1 MCIVRGVPASG
12 RIRSHGFLARKPRMA
27 DATTP
32 PHPTTIQHLATA
44 VYPSFAMLAGMQLD
58 VFTPLKDGARTAAQL
73 ADTLSVKEE
82 KLSRLLYALVA
93 ANLLT
98 VEGDRF
104 ANTPEAQ
111 QFLVKGQPTYLGG
124 RHENF
129 SEVWEA
135 LLHTAETI
143 RTGVPQCKK
152 DFATLSPDA
161 QLPFFRGL
169 HPRTMATGRD
179 LASRYNFSASQ
190 TLADVGGDSGGMAL
204 ALTDAYPHL
213 QATVIDLPTVTP
225 ITQRFIAEAGAA
237 DRVQVV
243 AADVVHAPVPG
254 RYDVAVARAFLQ
266 VLAPDDALQALRHIG
281 AALHPGG
288 RLYIVGSIL
297 DAGRLSP
304 LGAMGFNLVALKTFD
319 EGRAYTEG
327 EYRAWLT
334 AAGFGEMARVP
345 LAEGVSIMTARKPV

>member
-1 MCIVRGVPASG
+1 
-12 RIRSHGFLARKPRMA
+12 MA
-27 DATTP
+27 DDTTP
-32 PHPTTIQHLATA
+32 PQPTTLQSLATA

-58 VFTPLKDGARTAAQL
+58 VFTPLKNGPLTAVQL
-73 ADTLSVKEE
+73 ADVLGVNTE
-82 KLSRLLYALVA
+82 KLSRLLYALVT
-93 ANLLT
+93 ANFLT

-104 ANTPEAQ
+104 VNTPEAQ

-152 DFATLSPDA
+152 DFATLSPDV

-169 HPRTMATGRD
+169 HPRTMAAGRD
-179 LASRYNFSASQ
+179 LASRYDFSASR
-190 TLADVGGDSGGMAL
+190 TLADVGGGSGGMAL

-213 QATVIDLPTVTP
+213 RATVIDLPTVTP
-225 ITQRFIAEAGAA
+225 IAQRFLAEAGAA

-243 AADVVHAPVPG
+243 AADVVNAPLPG
-254 RYDVAVARAFLQ
+254 TYDVAVLRALLQ
-266 VLAPDDALQALRHIG
+266 VLSPENALQALRHIG

-288 RLYIVGSIL
+288 RIYIVGSIL
-297 DAGRLSP
+297 DDGRLSP
-304 LGAMGFNLVALKTFD
+304 LGAVGFNLVALNEFD
-319 EGRAYTEG
+319 AGRAYTEG

-334 AAGFGEMARVP
+334 AAGFVEIVRVP
-345 LAEGVSIMTARKPV
+345 IAEGASIMTARKPV

>member
-1 MCIVRGVPASG
+1 MLGVNA
-12 RIRSHGFLARKPRMA
+12 
-27 DATTP
+27 
-32 PHPTTIQHLATA
+32 
-44 VYPSFAMLAGMQLD
+44 
-58 VFTPLKDGARTAAQL
+58 
-73 ADTLSVKEE
+73 E
-82 KLSRLLYALVA
+82 KLSRLLYALVT

-111 QFLVKGQPTYLGG
+111 QFLVKGKPTYLGG

-143 RTGVPQCKK
+143 RTGMPQCKK

-169 HPRTMATGRD
+169 HPRTLAAGRD
-179 LASRYNFSASQ
+179 LASRYDFSFYR
-190 TLADVGGDSGGMAL
+190 TLADVGGGSGAMAL

-213 QATVIDLPTVTP
+213 RATVIDLPTVTP
-225 ITQRFIAEAGAA
+225 ITQRFLAEAGAT

-243 AADVVHAPVPG
+243 AADVVNAPVPG
-254 RYDVAVARAFLQ
+254 TYDVAVLRALLQ
-266 VLAPDDALQALRHIG
+266 VLSPEDALQALTHIG

-297 DAGRLSP
+297 DDGRLSP
-304 LGAMGFNLVALKTFD
+304 LGAVGFNLLALNEFD

-334 AAGFGEMARVP
+334 VAGFAEIERV
-345 LAEGVSIMTARKPV
+345 LIAEGASIMTAHKPV

>member
-1 MCIVRGVPASG
+1 
-12 RIRSHGFLARKPRMA
+12 MA

-32 PHPTTIQHLATA
+32 SQPTTIQKLATA

-58 VFTPLKDGARTAAQL
+58 VFTPLKDGPLTAAQL
-73 ADTLSVKEE
+73 AAVLGVNTE
-82 KLSRLLYALVA
+82 KLSRLLYALVTA
-93 ANLLT
+93 ELLT
-98 VEGDRF
+98 VEDARF

-111 QFLVKGQPTYLGG
+111 QFLVKGQSTYLGG

-135 LLHTAETI
+135 LLHTTETI
-143 RTGVPQCKK
+143 RTSVPQCKK

-169 HPRTMATGRD
+169 HPRTMAAGRD
-179 LASRYNFSASQ
+179 LASRYDFSVYQ
-190 TLADVGGDSGGMAL
+190 TLADVGGGSGGMAL

-213 QATVIDLPTVTP
+213 RATVIDLPTVTP
-225 ITQRFIAEAGAA
+225 IAQWFLAEAGAT

-243 AADVVHAPVPG
+243 AADVVNAPVPG
-254 RYDVAVARAFLQ
+254 TYDVAVLRALLQ
-266 VLAPDDALQALRHIG
+266 VLSPEDAMQALRHIG

-288 RLYIVGSIL
+288 HIYIVGSIL
-297 DAGRLSP
+297 DDGRLSP
-304 LGAMGFNLVALKTFD
+304 LGAVGFNLVALNEFD

-327 EYRAWLT
+327 EYRAWLM
-334 AAGFGEMARVP
+334 AAGFAEIAHVP
-345 LAEGVSIMTARKPV
+345 IAEGASIMTARKPV

>member
-1 MCIVRGVPASG
+1 
-12 RIRSHGFLARKPRMA
+12 
-27 DATTP
+27 
-32 PHPTTIQHLATA
+32 
-44 VYPSFAMLAGMQLD
+44 
-58 VFTPLKDGARTAAQL
+58 
-73 ADTLSVKEE
+73 
-82 KLSRLLYALVA
+82 
-93 ANLLT
+93 
-98 VEGDRF
+98 
-104 ANTPEAQ
+104 
-111 QFLVKGQPTYLGG
+111 
-124 RHENF
+124 
-129 SEVWEA
+129 
-135 LLHTAETI
+135 
-143 RTGVPQCKK
+143 
-152 DFATLSPDA
+152 
-161 QLPFFRGL
+161 
-169 HPRTMATGRD
+169 
-179 LASRYNFSASQ
+179 
-190 TLADVGGDSGGMAL
+190 MAL

-304 LGAMGFNLVALKTFD
+304 LGAMGFNLVALNTFD